1 LRTCCALPVDF
12 EQYIAAGRQLVG
24 NPLLRR
30 AVEIA
35 MHLGPFEEFVARDHG
50 LEFDVI
56 DEMVFAAV
64 LLARPR
70 PARGV
75 GDGEVNAAFLLQ
87 QQADQR
93 GLAGSRRRGDD
104 KRFPDMRVSR
114 TGWRQ
119 APKRHCNGCGNQR
132 CKAACKRSG
141 STGLAR

>member
-1 LRTCCALPVDF
+1 MPQVGAFLLG
-12 EQYIAAGRQLVG
+12 AANAFGAGTWVASAASVGAFSAGFTVG

-35 MHLGPFEEFVARDHG
+35 MDLGPFEEFVARDHG

-75 GDGEVNAAFLLQ
+75 GDGQVNAAFLLQ

-104 KRFPDMRVSR
+104 KKISRHACFPD
-114 TGWRQ
+114 WL
-119 APKRHCNGCGNQR
+119 APGAKT
-132 CKAACKRSG
+132 S
-141 STGLAR
+141 L